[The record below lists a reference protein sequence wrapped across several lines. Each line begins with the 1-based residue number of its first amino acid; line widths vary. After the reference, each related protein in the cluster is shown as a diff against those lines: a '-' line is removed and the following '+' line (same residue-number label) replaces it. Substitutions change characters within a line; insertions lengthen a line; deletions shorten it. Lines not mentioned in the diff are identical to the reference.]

1 MLAPLGVQVD
11 PADVEEVHAAM
22 HSWHSMKDNLGP
34 GERFQELC
42 KKPQDRNLFAW
53 GLKQE
58 LDKSVW
64 AEGKKEAK
72 LQALGLLPSV
82 LGDGGKVLGVVS
94 GSKTTA
100 GARVGR
106 PKGSGMNRSKG
117 SCKADSP
124 SSARKA
130 AAAKKAARRGCS
142 SPNAAAARAKA
153 DAAAGRAADSKMSK
167 EPTERLMLQL
177 FPIDASTRAAL
188 VAGGFNPHL
197 ELTFRAK
204 KSVIGLMNHLKT
216 KWAAATR
223 HLPAGVNGK
232 DAVLQLYPFEAASAT
247 ETVGAWNDRHDG
259 VTATDI
265 FDACGR
271 PAAFR
276 VRYGWVP
283 SAEAAS
289 RPHLAPPPPPVHQ
302 QSVASRNGS
311 RSRSRSASPPNL
323 SPRKRSAEELDVRH
337 PSFCQAP
344 VQPGSFEWMFAG
356 GARVPAVGSVL
367 GADFGGDAAFGLF
380 AGGGAVQGDDFTL
393 SGFGG
398 ADFSNICREMGLD
411 DGEHDRREDSAH
423 GRAGDAPGPL
433 DSASPV
439 TLKAFARHTRE
450 VISEFGAAPDA
461 SMGAGGVLGGDFSL
475 TTMLGDVPAEGGVSR
490 QGDLGSPRRGTDS
503 ASAEPTDFSGM
514 FGGDVA

>member
-344 VQPGSFEWMFAG
+344 VQPGSFEGMFAG
-356 GARVPAVGSVL
+356 GARVPAVGSVF

-398 ADFSNICREMGLD
+398 ADFSNICREM
-411 DGEHDRREDSAH
+411 
-423 GRAGDAPGPL
+423 
-433 DSASPV
+433 
-439 TLKAFARHTRE
+439 
-450 VISEFGAAPDA
+450 
-461 SMGAGGVLGGDFSL
+461 
-475 TTMLGDVPAEGGVSR
+475 
-490 QGDLGSPRRGTDS
+490 
-503 ASAEPTDFSGM
+503 
-514 FGGDVA
+514 